1 MKFLNL
7 KKGLKDAR
15 KNANLTQQQLADK
28 IGVTLKTVMNW
39 EQGVSYPTMET
50 LLRLAQLYDC
60 DLDYLTGRLDCTRHD
75 IQYIHDKTG
84 LSEGAIRKLQ
94 ELITPP
100 DFEKTESD
108 FKEMGMSVK
117 KRKDLT
123 RRERHKWNSSIKRNY
138 IDIISLFI
146 EDSTITEQLLYLIT
160 KRITG
165 YDPRHKWTTYKELT
179 QDDLKIE
186 MDGSTFLVT
195 KRNVLDSLIQSE
207 LAWIIP
213 ILAEKYHSNK
223 SDQ

>member
-1 MKFLNL
+1 MATV
-7 KKGLKDAR
+7 KKSS
-15 KNANLTQQQLADK
+15 
-28 IGVTLKTVMNW
+28 I
-39 EQGVSYPTMET
+39 
-50 LLRLAQLYDC
+50 
-60 DLDYLTGRLDCTRHD
+60 
-75 IQYIHDKTG
+75 
-84 LSEGAIRKLQ
+84 
-94 ELITPP
+94 
-100 DFEKTESD
+100 
-108 FKEMGMSVK
+108 K

-165 YDPRHKWTTYKELT
+165 YDPRYKRTTYKELT